1 MRIIFIIFVL
11 FLVSCSTQEEPRT
24 QGLHRKKKIF
34 RKTDMNSNTITK
46 RAKVISRTLNINPF
60 LTKEEE
66 ASIHNSYE
74 KPLSLRLSAIFYS
87 PPNSKAIIDGRILKE
102 GDKINNKIIKE
113 IKLREVILKDSNSKY
128 ILRIEGLKK

>member
-1 MRIIFIIFVL
+1 MRVIFIIFVL
-11 FLVSCSTQEEPRT
+11 LLVSCSTQEAPKT
-24 QGLHRKKKIF
+24 QSLHKRKRMPKKAS
-34 RKTDMNSNTITK
+34 MNSDTITK
-46 RAKVISRTLNINPF
+46 RVKVISRTLNINPF

-66 ASIHNSYE
+66 ASIRNSYE